1 RAVVIPAIPPPRITT
16 DVPAPTFAGQ
26 SPGRGEGSPPGG
38 GGGAGG
44 GGAGDAEEDAEE
56 EPHADSVVLIPKAA
70 MICNMADP
78 PTALPIDARKSRLA
92 IRILFALIVRL

>member
-1 RAVVIPAIPPPRITT
+1 MAKKEGYARLET
-16 DVPAPTFAGQ
+16 D
-26 SPGRGEGSPPGG
+26 E
-38 GGGAGG
+38 
-44 GGAGDAEEDAEE
+44 DAEEDAEE

-92 IRILFALIVRL
+92 IRILFALIVTL

>member
-1 RAVVIPAIPPPRITT
+1 M
-16 DVPAPTFAGQ
+16 PAPTFADQ
-26 SPGRGEGSPPGG
+26 SPGRGEGSPPGDG
-38 GGGAGG
+38 GEAGG
-44 GGAGDAEEDAEE
+44 GGAGEASEDAEEDAEE